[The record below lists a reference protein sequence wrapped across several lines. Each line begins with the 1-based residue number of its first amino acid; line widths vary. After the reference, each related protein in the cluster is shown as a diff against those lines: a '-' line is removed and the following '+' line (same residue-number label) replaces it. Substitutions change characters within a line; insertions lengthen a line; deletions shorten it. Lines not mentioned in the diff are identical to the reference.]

1 MSLIIKGIELPTD
14 DEICYE
20 ITYKIGVTSNGCDCR
35 VWMKDLD
42 EPMNGKFKPIEV
54 IEIPTPHGRLID
66 GDIVADM
73 LDSMMVHKTL
83 NSAYD
88 EVLNMPTILESE
100 E

>member
-1 MSLIIKGIELPTD
+1 MSLILKGLDMPKSCLVCPCND
-14 DEICYE
+14 DDNRCGATGWPL
-20 ITYKIGVTSNGCDCR
+20 TYPEYLEQRYDDCP
-35 VWMKDLD
+35 L
-42 EPMNGKFKPIEV
+42 

-83 NSAYD
+83 NNAYD

-100 E
+100 D

>member
-1 MSLIIKGIELPTD
+1 MPKNCIKCDYSE
-14 DEICYE
+14 
-20 ITYKIGVTSNGCDCR
+20 SNGKTYTWCMMMGIHTDGLEQVPNNCP
-35 VWMKDLD
+35 L
-42 EPMNGKFKPIEV
+42 

-83 NSAYD
+83 NNAFD
-88 EVLNMPTILESE
+88 EVLNMPTILEAE